1 MDRRSTVVGALAGAV
16 LAAGLLSLPSPFR
29 TALADGSTP
38 TPGPIPFPLPPANP
52 PSPGPAPADPVT
64 PNSPGRTINPSEGS
78 RDRGTPNIGGG
89 TSGAN
94 NHAIALSGSIG
105 SGESVVYYF
114 DTDHQRLL
122 VYQYKPGERG
132 GISLVAARH
141 IDYDLKLEDYRDRSE
156 KTRDQLKSMYDAS
169 FAAAGAAKEDFPV
182 KKVEIPGGK

>member
-1 MDRRSTVVGALAGAV
+1 MDRRSTVLGALAGAAI
-16 LAAGLLSLPSPFR
+16 AAGLLSLPSPFR
-29 TALADGSTP
+29 SAAADGT
-38 TPGPIPFPLPPANP
+38 TTPIPFPLPPANP
-52 PSPGPAPADPVT
+52 PAPGPGSVDPVSPT
-64 PNSPGRTINPSEGS
+64 TPGRTINPDAGS
-78 RDRGTPNIGGG
+78 RERATPNPGGG

-122 VYQYKPGERG
+122 VYQYKPGDRG

-156 KTRDQLKSMYDAS
+156 KTHDQLKSMYDAS
-169 FAAAGAAKEDFPV
+169 VAAAGAPKEDLPV